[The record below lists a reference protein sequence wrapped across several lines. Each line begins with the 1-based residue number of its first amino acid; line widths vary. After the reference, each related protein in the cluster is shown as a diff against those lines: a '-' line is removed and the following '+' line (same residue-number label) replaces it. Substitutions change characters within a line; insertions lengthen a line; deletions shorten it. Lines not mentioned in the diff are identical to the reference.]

1 MQRTCPICFQSMQ
14 EKDMLT
20 PGCGHY
26 TCKACWRGYLEAN
39 IHEKQ
44 KVMSLTC
51 PAVTDKGKPCPVI
64 APRSLLSQVADAN
77 MLGKLTDY
85 EEALLVETNSRAS
98 WCSAPGCMA
107 VAVVNGPP
115 PKFPMYDPI
124 SKMCGYS
131 ACAAISVFSVVLKP
145 DLRW

>member
-1 MQRTCPICFQSMQ
+1 
-14 EKDMLT
+14 MLT

-39 IHEKQ
+39 INEKQ

-51 PAVTDKGKPCPVI
+51 PAITENGKPCPVI
-64 APRSLLSQVADAN
+64 APRSLLTQVADAT

-85 EEALLVETNSRAS
+85 EEALLVETNTRAS

-115 PKFPMYDPI
+115 PKFPMYDP
-124 SKMCGYS
+124 MARC
-131 ACAAISVFSVVLKP
+131 VV
-145 DLRW
+145 